1 MFLESEVIYLIM
13 PLPLVLV
20 SNVVDLNEL
29 SALAFR

>member
-13 PLPLVLV
+13 PLVLV